1 MKLISCAALLLI
13 AIPSAQSY
21 WREVSEFGRYFET
34 KIPYSGYEESK
45 LEQYNPEQLEYA
57 DEVEHEEWCD
67 NLESASVCKDDWRDP
82 SYGHVGGRRL
92 TKPNAAKAP
101 LTTWGTVLVQNSCA
115 KNWGDETI
123 TEEEAAKIAFSYG
136 LKLGGGGYEFAGNA
150 SVDGPYKEYGLF
162 WYKEGEYAGTA
173 FFGLL
178 DTKGKSWVKM
188 RIEQQKSPT
197 TGDRFRLPEDCVACS
212 PGDFMISGE
221 CWGTKKFEAKIKED

>member
-1 MKLISCAALLLI
+1 M
-13 AIPSAQSY
+13 
-21 WREVSEFGRYFET
+21 
-34 KIPYSGYEESK
+34 ESLK
-45 LEQYNPEQLEYA
+45 MEKTP
-57 DEVEHEEWCD
+57 DH
-67 NLESASVCKDDWRDP
+67 P
-82 SYGHVGGRRL
+82 SYGHVGGKRL
-92 TKPNAAKAP
+92 TKPNAAAKP
-101 LTTWGTVLVQNSCA
+101 LQLSADKKPGA
-115 KNWGDETI
+115 KNWGDQTI
-123 TEEEAAKIAFSYG
+123 TQEEAAEIALSHG
-136 LKLGGGGYEFAGNA
+136 LKLGGGGYAFVGIA

-221 CWGTKKFEAKIKED
+221 CWGTKKFEAKIK